1 MPEQHF
7 ENDQGPPRRLL
18 CQTSCCAFFDCLHSG
33 SYIWCSFIVA
43 PPLRG
48 MWRIQRGKKTRRR
61 RRRRRS
67 RRWRKRRR
75 RRSEPASHNQRGGK
89 KQQSQQGHSNNYT
102 LPTAQRTQTHTQ
114 PKRTSPKEVKKKG
127 EKNSQ
132 LERFCT
138 FWKFNPMEINKTT
151 EKDLKKKITGA
162 ARGTERFFG
171 KKKNLN
177 NHNNNFN
184 INTKRGNKITITI
197 RYKCKVLATGMS
209 KTEQE
214 GCPSI
219 SYFLWQE
226 VSLAAPS
233 RPPELRLLLSPPPS
247 AHAHFTRLR
256 KRD

>member
-33 SYIWCSFIVA
+33 VVHLVFCYHSSS
-43 PPLRG
+43 P
-48 MWRIQRGKKTRRR
+48 QRNVVDTEGKKDEKKKKKVVEEEEKKERAYFPQ
-61 RRRRRS
+61 S
-67 RRWRKRRR
+67 KR
-75 RRSEPASHNQRGGK
+75 GK

-102 LPTAQRTQTHTQ
+102 LPTARRTRTHTQ

-127 EKNSQ
+127 KKFTAGTKR
-132 LERFCT
+132 LCT
-138 FWKFNPMEINKTT
+138 TFSKFNPMEINKTT
-151 EKDLKKKITGA
+151 EEKKITVKQRDG
-162 ARGTERFFG
+162 EIFCFW
-171 KKKNLN
+171 KKNQN

-209 KTEQE
+209 KTKQE
-214 GCPSI
+214 GCSSI

-226 VSLAAPS
+226 VSLAALPS
-233 RPPELRLLLSPPPS
+233 PLSYGFHWLLPLLPTHTLRGCV
-247 AHAHFTRLR
+247 
-256 KRD
+256 